1 MTAKPLIA
9 NHGTNQVEELG
20 SGVSLY
26 GGTPIGGIVIWSGAV
41 ASPPEGFILC
51 DGTAISRTDFATLF
65 TIIGTTFGSGNGS
78 STFNI
83 PNLRD
88 RFIVGAG
95 SAYNLN
101 ATGGSS
107 SVTLSESQLP
117 SHNHSISVSG
127 TTSNPSPALT
137 GDVRRI
143 SEGFRASG
151 TASGVFTKVNDPN
164 NPITGAAS
172 NSPVAGFTFDGTHTH
187 TFSAS
192 GTSGDK
198 GSGSSIENRPPYIA
212 LAYII
217 RTI

>member
-41 ASPPEGFILC
+41 GSPPDGFILC

-65 TIIGTTFGSGNGS
+65 TIVGTTFGSGNGS

-95 SAYNLN
+95 SGYNLN

-107 SVTLSESQLP
+107 TTTLATANLP
-117 SHNHSISVSG
+117 SHSHPIGGNTGNRDLSHSHTHTKATHPSGSGPEQNQSGGPEDRTNFGDTGTTGGASVSMDHNHSLPAN
-127 TTSNPSPALT
+127 TSNT
-137 GDVRRI
+137 G
-143 SEGFRASG
+143 SG
-151 TASGVFTKVNDPN
+151 TA
-164 NPITGAAS
+164 
-172 NSPVAGFTFDGTHTH
+172 FDN
-187 TFSAS
+187 
-192 GTSGDK
+192 K
-198 GSGSSIENRPPYIA
+198 PPYIA

-217 RTI
+217 RTV

>member
-41 ASPPEGFILC
+41 GSPPDGFILC

-65 TIIGTTFGSGNGS
+65 TIVGTTFGSGNGS

-95 SAYNLN
+95 SGYNLN

-107 SVTLSESQLP
+107 TTTLGTANLP
-117 SHNHSISVSG
+117 SHTHTDGSLSATGGNHQH
-127 TTSNPSPALT
+127 TTSFDGKKYFPGGGSTSIGYGGAGGYPADVFSMNDSGNLTMDVNGNT
-137 GDVRRI
+137 GDQ
-143 SEGFRASG
+143 GG
-151 TASGVFTKVNDPN
+151 TMGQS
-164 NPITGAAS
+164 
-172 NSPVAGFTFDGTHTH
+172 FDN
-187 TFSAS
+187 
-192 GTSGDK
+192 K
-198 GSGSSIENRPPYIA
+198 PPYIA

-217 RTI
+217 RTV

>member
-1 MTAKPLIA
+1 MVAKPLIA

-26 GGTPIGGIVIWSGAV
+26 GGTPIGGIIIWSGAV
-41 ASPPEGFILC
+41 ASPPDGFILC

-101 ATGGSS
+101 ATGGSKDAI
-107 SVTLSESQLP
+107 VVE
-117 SHNHSISVSG
+117 HNHSASSTSSSSVSDPGHFHTTENYVGRSNYQEPRNFGVGTDGNLNNTGNTNSKTTGITVSTSTSTSINNQGVSG
-127 TTSNPSPALT
+127 T
-137 GDVRRI
+137 
-143 SEGFRASG
+143 
-151 TASGVFTKVNDPN
+151 
-164 NPITGAAS
+164 
-172 NSPVAGFTFDGTHTH
+172 
-187 TFSAS
+187 
-192 GTSGDK
+192 DK
-198 GSGSSIENRPPYIA
+198 NLPPYIA
-212 LAYII
+212 LAYMI